1 MCASKKNDH
10 TTSLKSRMEIKV
22 VHTAKGLVEYSIVG
36 KGTPVLFLHG
46 GHSNCKETLFHK
58 GFDTNKFQLITPSR
72 PGYGKTPLDDKYTP
86 KKTADLVIALL
97 DYLKIDKVI
106 LYAISAGGLTSIE
119 LAASHPERIEK
130 LILASAVSK
139 KWLDKN
145 GKVYKTAKKLFNQ
158 KTERIVWGMIRF
170 ISGIFP
176 KMIANNFYS
185 QFSKN
190 KPHKLE
196 ESDIKELLSTFKHFN
211 SKSGFMSDIEHD
223 VETGLI
229 SEIQCTTLIIHSRND
244 NSVPFE
250 HAEHAN
256 RMIKESKL
264 VGLDNEWGHL
274 FWIGKDAGETIE
286 MIIEFIE
293 QCNAS
298 TQHAI

>member
-1 MCASKKNDH
+1 
-10 TTSLKSRMEIKV
+10 MEIKLV
-22 VHTAKGLVEYSIVG
+22 DTEKGQVEYSIVG
-36 KGTPVLFLHG
+36 KGKPVLYLHG

-72 PGYGKTPLDDKYTP
+72 PGYGKTPLDNKFTP
-86 KKTADLVIALL
+86 RKTADLVIALL
-97 DYLKIDKVI
+97 DYLKIDKVV

-119 LAASHPERIEK
+119 LASRYPERVDK

-139 KWLDKN
+139 KWLDKD
-145 GKVYKTAKKLFNQ
+145 GQVYKTAKKLFNP
-158 KTERIVWGMIRF
+158 KIEKIVWSLIRIF
-170 ISGIFP
+170 SGIFT
-176 KMIANNFYS
+176 KMIANNFYP

-190 KPHKLE
+190 KLHKLE
-196 ESDIKELLSTFKHFN
+196 KSDIKELLSTFKHFN

-229 SEIQCTTLIIHSRND
+229 SEIQCKTLIIHSRND

-264 VGLDNEWGHL
+264 IGLDNEWGHL
-274 FWIGKDAGETIE
+274 FWIGKDASETIKE
-286 MIIEFIE
+286 IMEFIE
-293 QCNAS
+293 Q
-298 TQHAI
+298 

>member
-1 MCASKKNDH
+1 MKI
-10 TTSLKSRMEIKV
+10 EIID
-22 VHTAKGLVEYSIVG
+22 TDKGQIEYSIVG

-46 GHSNCKETLFHK
+46 GHSNCQEILFQK
-58 GFDTNKFQLITPSR
+58 GFDTNKYQLITPSR
-72 PGYGKTPLDDKYTP
+72 PGYGNTPLEDKITP
-86 KKTADLVIALL
+86 KKSADLIVALL
-97 DYLKIDKVI
+97 DYLGIDKVV

-119 LAASHPERIEK
+119 LAARYPERVER

-145 GKVYKTAKKLFNQ
+145 GKVYKTAKKLFNP

-170 ISGIFP
+170 FSGIFP
-176 KMIANNFYS
+176 KMIANNFYP

-190 KPHKLE
+190 KPHTLE
-196 ESDIKELLSTFKHFN
+196 KSDIKRLLSTFKHFN

-229 SEIQCTTLIIHSRND
+229 SEIKCKTWIIHSRND

-256 RMIKESKL
+256 NMIKESKL
-264 VGLDNEWGHL
+264 IGLDNEWGHL
-274 FWIGKDAGETIE
+274 FWIGKDSSETIKKI
-286 MIIEFIE
+286 MEFIE
-293 QCNAS
+293 Q
-298 TQHAI
+298 